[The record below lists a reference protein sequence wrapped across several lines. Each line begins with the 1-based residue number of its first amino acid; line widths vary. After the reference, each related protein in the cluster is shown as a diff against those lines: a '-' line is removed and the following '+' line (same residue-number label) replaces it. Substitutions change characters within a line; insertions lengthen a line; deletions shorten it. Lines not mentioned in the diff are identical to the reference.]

1 MVALILLFIMF
12 QMILLKSVSWKT
24 GEVFES
30 SRFSTWKVQENSVKL
45 FVQSLRQK
53 MTEMQDD

>member
-30 SRFSTWKVQENSVKL
+30 SRFSTGKVQENSVKL

>member
-1 MVALILLFIMF
+1 MF